1 MIQDFFIRLFNQ
13 LHRDPGPTP
22 EGKDLILGVG
32 STETSKRA
40 VIWREADRPMHLAII
55 GLSGVG
61 KSYLLENLI
70 RQDIQH
76 GTGFVLFDVH
86 GDLADNVV
94 AFLAEQT
101 GKDRDLAHKVVIIEP
116 FDPAASVGFNPLE
129 QAESTSAYSQA
140 QELAHVLRMHWETKR
155 FGPRSEEL
163 LRHSLYTL
171 AVNNLTL
178 LELPALL
185 TITSFREKLL
195 KSVSDSAV
203 LDYWRGRYESLSDGM
218 QVVVREPLLTRV
230 SAFLSDPQIREIV
243 GQQKSTFSFRDA
255 LKKALWVV
263 VNLSKGKLG
272 DENSSVLGSLFFTKL
287 KLDVMAQAKVPE
299 KDRRLFA
306 VYADE
311 LQNLVGANILTLI
324 AEARKYRVSLT
335 TGQQFWSQLPPHMRA
350 AVLGMGAHLFFRL
363 HYHDASELSGELH
376 PSRRQYYTEILTRLP
391 NREAIFRSG
400 TRDPIPTSVKSHKH
414 TESKVRSIELLRVH
428 SRTLYTKPRQEIRR
442 DIAQRIRREESKS
455 LDEILRS
462 IDNSYEEMP

>member
-13 LHRDPGPTP
+13 LHRDPYPTP
-22 EGKDLILGVG
+22 AGKDLILGVG

-40 VIWREADRPMHLAII
+40 VIWREADRPMHLAIM

-101 GKDRDLAHKVVIIEP
+101 GKNRDLAHKVVIIEP

-306 VYADE
+306 VYVFGFHE
-311 LQNLVGANILTLI
+311 LQKLRGEGMLI
-324 AEARKYRVSLT
+324 ITSN
-335 TGQQFWSQLPPHMRA
+335 WSR
-350 AVLGMGAHLFFRL
+350 
-363 HYHDASELSGELH
+363 
-376 PSRRQYYTEILTRLP
+376 
-391 NREAIFRSG
+391 
-400 TRDPIPTSVKSHKH
+400 
-414 TESKVRSIELLRVH
+414 
-428 SRTLYTKPRQEIRR
+428 
-442 DIAQRIRREESKS
+442 
-455 LDEILRS
+455 
-462 IDNSYEEMP
+462 